1 MNPLRHY
8 PILASLLS
16 PFRLSQQKTCAS
28 IVAALCQAAQAS
40 SFAIAGQLSCLTDV
54 QFGSALTRLY
64 RFLRNERFDNW
75 LLTERMLHLLAQH
88 NQSLLLALDWT
99 AWQDR
104 FSVLT
109 ASVCLDTRSVPIAVS
124 ACRKRQ
130 LARSQNLWEEIF
142 LRLVVDRLRA
152 AGVSAV
158 WLCDRGF
165 HRVKWLEKLMEMEQ
179 QFVVRLHRDVTVHL
193 RDEVCLL
200 KSLSI
205 REGERRDLGF
215 VDLRADK
222 LVRVRV
228 IAVWAR
234 GAKEVWWLATS
245 LPNRV
250 SKVVSY
256 YDRRMGIEEQFR
268 DTKGHRF
275 GLKLRWTQFT
285 KAEFV
290 ERMYLLVGIALLLWT
305 SVGHAVESEAPKV
318 RLRSKTKG
326 ARLSLARIG
335 SYYWQK
341 MSKTAQA
348 HSQVYKRS
356 STAAQAESVQVV
368 DGSLKVISS
377 QLLST
382 AALRFSEQN
391 HSQVRT

>member
-8 PILASLLS
+8 PILASLLR
-16 PFRLSQQKTCAS
+16 PFRRSQQKTCAAL
-28 IVAALCQAAQAS
+28 VAALCQAAQAS
-40 SFAIAGQLSCLTDV
+40 SFAIAGQLSCLTEV
-54 QFGSALTRLY
+54 QLGSALTRLY

-75 LLTERMLHLLAQH
+75 LLTERMLSLLAQP
-88 NQSLLLALDWT
+88 NKSLLLALDWT

-109 ASVCLDTRSVPIAVS
+109 ASVCVDTRSIPIAVS
-124 ACRKRQ
+124 ACVKSQ
-130 LARSQNLWEEIF
+130 LARSQNLWEETF
-142 LRLVVDRLRA
+142 LRLVADRLRA
-152 AGVSAV
+152 SEVKAI

-165 HRVKWLEKLMEMEQ
+165 HRVKWLERLMELEQ

-193 RDEVCLL
+193 RDGACLL
-200 KSLSI
+200 KSLEI
-205 REGERRDLGF
+205 RAGERRDFGF
-215 VDLRADK
+215 VQLRADK

-228 IAVWAR
+228 IAVWAK
-234 GAKEVWWLATS
+234 GAKEVWWLATN
-245 LPNRV
+245 LTNRI

-290 ERMYLLVGIALLLWT
+290 ERMYLLVGVALLLWT
-305 SVGHAVESEAPKV
+305 SVGRAVEKEHPKV
-318 RLRSKTKG
+318 RLQSKTKG

-341 MSKTAQA
+341 MTKQVKLTTRFVRKHLPPPRLRMFRWLTAP
-348 HSQVYKRS
+348 
-356 STAAQAESVQVV
+356 
-368 DGSLKVISS
+368 
-377 QLLST
+377 
-382 AALRFSEQN
+382 QN
-391 HSQVRT
+391 